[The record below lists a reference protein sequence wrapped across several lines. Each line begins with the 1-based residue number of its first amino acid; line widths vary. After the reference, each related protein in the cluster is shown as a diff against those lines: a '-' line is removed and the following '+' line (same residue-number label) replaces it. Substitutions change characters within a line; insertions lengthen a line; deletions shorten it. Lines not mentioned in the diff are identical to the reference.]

1 MLIVVRCL
9 ILATILNVLVV
20 VAISGDFDHLAYIRG
35 QMRNAPDV
43 SPWRDIGFNGYI

>member
-20 VAISGDFDHLAYIRG
+20 VAISEDFDHLAYIRG